1 MDAESTPFICGQS
14 SSNDFLSA
22 PPPPFI
28 QSAWTGSPY
37 GRELSLR
44 NKISLFFGQ
53 ALSFIVSSLCLFLV
67 VGWALLASIPAL
79 IRGFREER
87 EVFEWDNPAKYRSEK
102 NTHDVTY
109 YAREAGFDI
118 VNEEVETEDGFLLR
132 SIPSHCYNG
141 AELLI

>member
-1 MDAESTPFICGQS
+1 MDAESTPFICA
-14 SSNDFLSA
+14 SNDLLSA
-22 PPPPFI
+22 PPSSSI
-28 QSAWTGSPY
+28 QSAPY
-37 GRELSLR
+37 GRKLSVR
-44 NKISLFFGQ
+44 NKISLIFGQ
-53 ALSFIVSSLCLFLV
+53 ALSFIFSSLCLFLV

-79 IRGFREER
+79 IRGFRRER
-87 EVFEWDNPAKYRSEK
+87 EVFEWDNHAKYRKEK

-132 SIPSHCYNG
+132 SISSHCYND